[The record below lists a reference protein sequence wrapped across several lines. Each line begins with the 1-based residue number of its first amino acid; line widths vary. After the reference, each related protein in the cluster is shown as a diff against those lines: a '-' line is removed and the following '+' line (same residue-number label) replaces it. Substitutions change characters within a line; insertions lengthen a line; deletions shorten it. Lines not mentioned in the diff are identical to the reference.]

1 MSIMSDPDAA
11 GGARAAARLEPFT
24 ARLTPGAKRRLMA
37 LSQIKGDPA
46 YELLEE
52 AFWSHWKSLPSE
64 QKEAAEAII
73 KLVDDARSRRTPK
86 G

>member
-1 MSIMSDPDAA
+1 
-11 GGARAAARLEPFT
+11 
-24 ARLTPGAKRRLMA
+24 MA

-52 AFWSHWKSLPSE
+52 AFWSHWKSLPSS

-73 KLVDDARSRRTPK
+73 KLVDDARSKTK
-86 G
+86 K

>member
-1 MSIMSDPDAA
+1 MSIMNDPDDA

-24 ARLTPGAKRRLMA
+24 ARLTPDAKRRLMA

-46 YELLEE
+46 YELLEQ

-73 KLVDDARSRRTPK
+73 KLVDDARSRTPK

>member
-1 MSIMSDPDAA
+1 MSIMSHPDAA

-24 ARLTPGAKRRLMA
+24 ARLTSDAKRRLMA
-37 LSQIKGDPA
+37 LSQINGDPA

-73 KLVDDARSRRTPK
+73 KLVDDARSKTKR

>member
-1 MSIMSDPDAA
+1 MLLMSDPDAA
-11 GGARAAARLEPFT
+11 GGAKAAAHLEPFT
-24 ARLTPGAKRRLMA
+24 ARLTPDAKRRLMA

-52 AFWSHWKSLPSE
+52 AFWSHWKSLPSS

-73 KLVDDARSRRTPK
+73 QLVDDARRKNKK